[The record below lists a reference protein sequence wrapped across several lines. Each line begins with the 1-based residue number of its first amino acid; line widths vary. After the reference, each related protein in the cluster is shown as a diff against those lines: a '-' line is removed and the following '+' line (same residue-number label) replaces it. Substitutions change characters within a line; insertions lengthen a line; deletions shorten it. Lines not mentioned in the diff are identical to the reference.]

1 MDSGDDKEKR
11 GMADGERDSSIWSIR
26 PRMRTAYL
34 LTFAALFGGSLA
46 YLAAT
51 GRSPE
56 TIMGLAGS
64 VAIGSAGAAMF
75 IAEAG
80 GYVMVLVDAA
90 IAWRDK
96 KFTERVRKAADRARA
111 GSATDDPVTKAMAE
125 ALAKAESS
133 AEAKGRAEERHAW
146 RAWHERREAAQ
157 ARGEPFDEPA
167 PDERTP
173 GVNGRSNST

>member
-11 GMADGERDSSIWSIR
+11 GRADEERDSSIWSIR

-125 ALAKAESS
+125 ALAETEAE
-133 AEAKGRAEERHAW
+133 AEAKGRAEGRAEVAVALHAW
-146 RAWHERREAAQ
+146 YARQEAAK
-157 ARGEPFDEPA
+157 ARGEPFDEP
-167 PDERTP
+167 PP
-173 GVNGRSNST
+173 GVNGHSDSE

>member
-11 GMADGERDSSIWSIR
+11 GRADGERDSSIWSIR

-125 ALAKAESS
+125 ALAKAE
-133 AEAKGRAEERHAW
+133 AEARVEERHAW
-146 RAWHERREAAQ
+146 RAWHERRETAQ

-167 PDERTP
+167 PDERP
-173 GVNGRSNST
+173 HSVNGHSGSR